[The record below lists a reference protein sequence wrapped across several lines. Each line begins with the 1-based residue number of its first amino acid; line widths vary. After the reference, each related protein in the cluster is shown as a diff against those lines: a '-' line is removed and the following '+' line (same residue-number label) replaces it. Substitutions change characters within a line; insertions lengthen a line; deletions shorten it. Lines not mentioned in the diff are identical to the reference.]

1 MDKFESSIKVIPYPQ
16 DKVYAKLSDLRNL
29 EKVKDRI
36 PRDKVKSL
44 TFDTDSVAIAIDPIG
59 KVTLEI
65 TEREP
70 CKTIK
75 FGSPDSPLSFNL
87 WVQLV
92 PVDETTCKTRVT
104 IKVELNI
111 LTRNLMKGKLEEA
124 VEKLAAMIASV
135 DYD

>member
-65 TEREP
+65 IEREP

-75 FGSPDSPLSFNL
+75 FCSPDSPLSFNL